1 MSGNMCEEVLMLINM
16 FHKLPNRKYF
26 LVSIM
31 IIKAHFIYVPFLAY
45 AEHHNFILVTL
56 VTKLNKSD
64 FHFNSQTIA
73 YLFHLLPNNTPAH
86 YVIVHHSLIW

>member
-45 AEHHNFILVTL
+45 AEHHNF
-56 VTKLNKSD
+56 
-64 FHFNSQTIA
+64 
-73 YLFHLLPNNTPAH
+73 YLGDSGHQ
-86 YVIVHHSLIW
+86 VKQIWFPFQFTDNCIFFSFAAK